1 MRPTALIVAVVSL
14 GISAAANTSLADPPI
29 SMAITNARVWTGN
42 PDQPQARTILISGEK
57 IVQVGDDTLLDSIP
71 KGSATI
77 IDAGGRR
84 VIPGLVDCHTHIIS
98 GGLALKK
105 LQLRDAG
112 SKEDF
117 IRRVKKYAAKLRS
130 DEWVLGRGWST
141 ESWTETN
148 SQGAAGG
155 MKSRRVGSPRELHS
169 SNEPTKKWINPITG
183 NRPAL
188 LTRMDG
194 HQALANSKARAM
206 AGITKDTPD
215 PVGGVIVRDPKTAEP
230 TGILKDAAIG
240 LVRRLIPDSS
250 NMQKLTAL
258 QDAKALFN
266 RHGVTMIH
274 DMS

>member
-1 MRPTALIVAVVSL
+1 MRPTVLIVAVIYL
-14 GISAAANTSLADPPI
+14 YLSAAVGASLADPPI

-84 VIPGLVDCHTHIIS
+84 VIPGLADCHTHIIS

-117 IRRVKKYAAKLRS
+117 IRRVKKYAAKLKP
-130 DEWVLGRGWST
+130 DEWVLGRGWSV
-141 ESWTETN
+141 ESWTN
-148 SQGAAGG
+148 PNPQGAAGG
-155 MKSRRVGSPRELHS
+155 TRPDVIGSPRELHS

-188 LTRMDG
+188 LTRMDW
-194 HQALANSKARAM
+194 HQALA
-206 AGITKDTPD
+206 
-215 PVGGVIVRDPKTAEP
+215 
-230 TGILKDAAIG
+230 
-240 LVRRLIPDSS
+240 
-250 NMQKLTAL
+250 
-258 QDAKALFN
+258 
-266 RHGVTMIH
+266 
-274 DMS
+274 